1 MSSTDTCVVR
11 PELMEFEKYIGEADS
26 LFLSLVA
33 RPDNGADKAGF
44 MFTKR
49 TVTSTNEA
57 DVTTLSYTPEDL
69 ADIHARQLF
78 VSNIETDTVSKVTS
92 LVMAEAGAGTI
103 DMSQGSITQVSSM
116 QFYES
121 GATAM
126 LNVTNDSIVF
136 GESAGVLDMTQGDIN
151 NIQNITMAP
160 FSVSDFAEGNVVNV
174 KTMTL
179 TQDTGSINLNGG
191 TLFMGGGNIDM
202 ANGAIINVTDLSV
215 GDIRLHNTNEINN
228 DMGNSVV
235 LEGVDFKNQDI
246 TLIKNATFV
255 DQSSVLDM
263 VEGSMKHITN
273 LNMTTTGN
281 GILDMKD
288 GDVKHVENM
297 TFGATDASLT
307 LVIQDAGGDGD
318 APMIHNPSGGSVDIE
333 KILFSQQT
341 MDKIST
347 ATFTVG
353 GASTLNMSEGT
364 INDVNVLNMKVDG
377 SGVFDMKDGDV
388 KHVENMTFGATD
400 ASLTLVIQDAGGD
413 GDAPMIHNPSG
424 GSVDIEK
431 ILFSQQT
438 MDKISTATFTVGG
451 ASTLNMSEGTINDVN
466 VLNMKVDG
474 SGVIDMQDGDVQNV
488 ENLKLGTT
496 LVINKDNSTNEVSAP
511 TIRNPTGGSVDL
523 EGILFNSKDM
533 SLVSNMSFN
542 AAGTIDLND
551 GIFNNLATLNMTAAG
566 TLNMNQSDM
575 LDLKNLAMTDTLTVG
590 TVDLLGPTGTIQHN
604 NGGYITVEGV
614 RVQDQAMTEL
624 TNLTF
629 TTGGASTMSLS
640 DGAVSDVLIQT
651 MTTGGTLNMSTGT
664 IDFGAEGTLD
674 MTGTAQI
681 KIGAMNMASNVLK
694 NATVGG
700 IVKVEDTEFN
710 DSTVKTAQISK
721 YDGAL
726 KVSVENTEFSGDD
739 LTVTNVF
746 TDNIQAK
753 TASGAVTL
761 KGTTLDLSS
770 ASTSNAIR
778 ITNVATPIND
788 FDAAN
793 KKYVN
798 EAVQENVQGLKP
810 RKATDY
816 SLSGGLEGG
825 APSDFDKA
833 IDNAFG
839 TFTSYA
845 IEFVKND
852 PNADGD
858 DMCEL
863 KFHLE
868 DAVGDKQIMFDGVAL
883 DATELATI
891 TASGTEATG
900 PAIPKKRVLIMH
912 LDETSIN
919 NSTSYYTGVEFT
931 DKYAHNATDFKG
943 LNGIWEIE
951 SFVDSTGVADW
962 KTLTMKRAFDMNV
975 SAEVLNGAYTYVK
988 SGSVRANYGFVVTS
1002 NDPIKLGVLTG
1013 PPDDVR
1019 GLTIDGTTG
1028 DIMQLEWIEFNNI
1041 DFELAFVNEQGTT
1054 KELLSDVNAT
1064 FKKGG
1069 LAMKFDASDEK
1080 QIMVNAE
1087 LLRYETGYGADGL
1100 SNGESLS
1107 LQINGNVDFSLA
1119 NVDSYVNSF
1128 GDETK
1133 VIINNTV
1140 FERRGANAN
1149 IYTTNITA
1157 NTITAESD
1165 RTLKKNIVS
1174 MEDGLGLVSKL
1185 HAVNYHWKDANKS
1198 QLMEYGFIAQEVE
1211 ENFPSLVH
1219 TNPNTGIKSVDYP
1232 KVVSIL
1238 TLALQELTAK
1248 VDALMLTK

>member
-1 MSSTDTCVVR
+1 MYNKMSSTDTCVVR

-377 SGVFDMKDGDV
+377 SGV
-388 KHVENMTFGATD
+388 
-400 ASLTLVIQDAGGD
+400 
-413 GDAPMIHNPSG
+413 
-424 GSVDIEK
+424 
-431 ILFSQQT
+431 
-438 MDKISTATFTVGG
+438 
-451 ASTLNMSEGTINDVN
+451 
-466 VLNMKVDG
+466 
-474 SGVIDMQDGDVQNV
+474 IDMQDGDVQNV

-640 DGAVSDVLIQT
+640 DGAVSDVLTQT

-664 IDFGAEGTLD
+664 IDFGAAGTLD

>member
-1 MSSTDTCVVR
+1 
-11 PELMEFEKYIGEADS
+11 MEFEKYIGEANS

-33 RPDNGADKAGF
+33 RPDSGADKAGF

-57 DVTTLSYTPEDL
+57 DVTTLSYTPEEL
-69 ADIHARQLF
+69 ADIHSRQLF
-78 VSNIETDTVSKVTS
+78 VSNIETDTISKVTS

-160 FSVSDFAEGNVVNV
+160 FSVSDFTDGSVVNV

-318 APMIHNPSGGSVDIE
+318 APMIQNPSGGSVDIE

-341 MDKIST
+341 MDKISS

-400 ASLTLVIQDAGGD
+400 ASLTLMIQDAGGD

-474 SGVIDMQDGDVQNV
+474 SGVFDMKDGDVQNV

-511 TIRNPTGGSVDL
+511 TIQNPTGGSVDL

-575 LDLKNLAMTDTLTVG
+575 LDLKNLAMTDNLTVG

-614 RVQDQAMTEL
+614 RIQDQAMTEL

-640 DGAVSDVLIQT
+640 DGVVSDVLIQT

-664 IDFGAEGTLD
+664 IDFGAAGTLD

-710 DSTVKTAQISK
+710 NSTVKTAQISK

-726 KVSVENTEFSGDD
+726 KVSVENTEFNGDD

-770 ASTSNAIR
+770 ASTSKAIR

-845 IEFVKND
+845 IEFVKKD

-868 DAVGDKQIMFDGVAL
+868 DAVGDKQIIFDGVAL

-891 TASGTEATG
+891 AASGTEATG

-919 NSTSYYTGVEFT
+919 ASASYYTGAEFT
-931 DKYAHNATDFKG
+931 DKYAHDATDFKG

-951 SFVDSTGVADW
+951 SFVDSAGVADW

-988 SGSVRANYGFVVTS
+988 SGSARANYGFVVTS
-1002 NDPIKLGVLTG
+1002 NDPIKLGVLAG
-1013 PPDDVR
+1013 PPYDVR

-1119 NVDSYVNSF
+1119 NVDSYINSF

-1211 ENFPSLVH
+1211 ENFPSLVQ

-1232 KVVSIL
+1232 KIVSIL

>member
-1 MSSTDTCVVR
+1 MYNKMSSTDTCVVR

-377 SGVFDMKDGDV
+377 SGV
-388 KHVENMTFGATD
+388 
-400 ASLTLVIQDAGGD
+400 
-413 GDAPMIHNPSG
+413 
-424 GSVDIEK
+424 
-431 ILFSQQT
+431 
-438 MDKISTATFTVGG
+438 
-451 ASTLNMSEGTINDVN
+451 
-466 VLNMKVDG
+466 
-474 SGVIDMQDGDVQNV
+474 IDMQDGDVQNV

-511 TIRNPTGGSVDL
+511 TIQNPSGGSVDL

-640 DGAVSDVLIQT
+640 DGAVSDVLTQT

-664 IDFGAEGTLD
+664 IDFGAAGTLD

>member
-1 MSSTDTCVVR
+1 MYNKMSSTDTCVVR

-377 SGVFDMKDGDV
+377 SGV
-388 KHVENMTFGATD
+388 
-400 ASLTLVIQDAGGD
+400 
-413 GDAPMIHNPSG
+413 
-424 GSVDIEK
+424 
-431 ILFSQQT
+431 
-438 MDKISTATFTVGG
+438 
-451 ASTLNMSEGTINDVN
+451 
-466 VLNMKVDG
+466 
-474 SGVIDMQDGDVQNV
+474 IDMQDGDVQNV

-640 DGAVSDVLIQT
+640 DGAVSDVLTQT

>member
-1 MSSTDTCVVR
+1 MSSTDTCVLR

-136 GESAGVLDMTQGDIN
+136 GESAGVLDMTQGNIV

-160 FSVSDFAEGNVVNV
+160 FSVSDFADGNVVNLQ
-174 KTMTL
+174 TMTL
-179 TQDTGSINLNGG
+179 TQDTGTIDLNGG
-191 TLFMGGGNIDM
+191 TLLMGGGNIDM
-202 ANGAIINVTDLSV
+202 ANGAIINVTDLLV

-228 DMGNSVV
+228 DMGNSLV
-235 LEGVDFKNQDI
+235 LEGVDFKDQDI
-246 TLIKNATFV
+246 TLIKKATFV
-255 DQSSVLDM
+255 DQTSVLDM
-263 VEGSMKHITN
+263 ADGSMIHIAN
-273 LNMTTTGN
+273 LNMKTDGS
-281 GILDMKD
+281 GILDTKH

-297 TFGATDASLT
+297 TFGANEASLT
-307 LVIQDAGGDGD
+307 LVIKDAGGDGD
-318 APMIHNPSGGSVDIE
+318 APMIQNPSGGSVDIE

-341 MDKIST
+341 MGNISA

-353 GASTLNMSEGT
+353 GASTLNMSDGT
-364 INDVNVLNMKVDG
+364 INDVDVLNMKADG
-377 SGVFDMKDGDV
+377 SGIFDMKDGDV

-400 ASLTLVIQDAGGD
+400 ASLTLKIQDAGGD

-424 GSVDIEK
+424 GSVDIEQ
-431 ILFSQQT
+431 ILFSQHT
-438 MDKISTATFTVGG
+438 MDKISTATFTIGG

-474 SGVIDMQDGDVQNV
+474 SGVIDMQDGDVRNV

-511 TIRNPTGGSVDL
+511 TIQNPTGGSVDL
-523 EGILFNSKDM
+523 EGILFNNKDM
-533 SLVSNMSFN
+533 SLVTNLSFN
-542 AAGTIDLND
+542 AAGTIDLNN
-551 GIFNNLATLNMTAAG
+551 GTFSNLATLNMTAAG

-590 TVDLLGPTGTIQHN
+590 TVDLLGPTATIQHN
-604 NGGYITVEGV
+604 NGGYITLEGV
-614 RVQDQAMTEL
+614 RVQEKSMTEL

-629 TTGGASTMSLS
+629 TTGGTMSLS
-640 DGAVSDVLIQT
+640 DGVVSDVLTQT

-664 IDFGAEGTLD
+664 IDFGAAGTLE
-674 MTGTAQI
+674 MVGTAQI
-681 KIGAMNMASNVLK
+681 NIGAMNMASNVLK

-700 IVKVEDTEFN
+700 TVKVEDTEFN

-726 KVSVENTEFSGDD
+726 KVSVENTEFNGDD

-746 TDNIQAK
+746 TDTIQAK

-770 ASTSNAIR
+770 ASTTNAIR

-816 SLSGGLEGG
+816 SLSGGMEGG
-825 APSDFDKA
+825 APSDFDKSV
-833 IDNAFG
+833 DNAFG

-852 PNADGD
+852 PDADGN

-868 DAVGDKQIMFDGVAL
+868 DTVGDKQIMFDGVAL
-883 DATELATI
+883 NATELATI
-891 TASGTEATG
+891 AASGTEATG

-919 NSTSYYTGVEFT
+919 ASASYYTGAEFT
-931 DKYAHNATDFKG
+931 DKLAHDATDFKG

-951 SFVDSTGVADW
+951 SFVDSAGVANW
-962 KTLTMKRAFDMNV
+962 KTLTMKRAFDMNE

-988 SGSVRANYGFVVTS
+988 SGSTRANYGFVVTS
-1002 NDPIKLGVLTG
+1002 SDPIKLGVLAG

-1019 GLTIDGTTG
+1019 GLTIEGITG

-1054 KELLSDVNAT
+1054 KELLANTNAT

-1069 LAMKFDASDEK
+1069 LAMKFDATDEK

-1107 LQINGNVDFSLA
+1107 LQINGNVDFNLA
-1119 NVDSYVNSF
+1119 NVDSYINSF

-1140 FERRGANAN
+1140 FERRGTNAN

-1165 RTLKKNIVS
+1165 RTLKRNIVS
-1174 MEDGLGLVSKL
+1174 MEDGIGLVSKL
-1185 HAVNYHWKDANKS
+1185 RSVNYYWKDTNKS

-1211 ENFPSLVH
+1211 ENFPSLVQ

>member
-78 VSNIETDTVSKVTS
+78 VSNIETDTISKVTS

-377 SGVFDMKDGDV
+377 SGV
-388 KHVENMTFGATD
+388 
-400 ASLTLVIQDAGGD
+400 
-413 GDAPMIHNPSG
+413 
-424 GSVDIEK
+424 
-431 ILFSQQT
+431 
-438 MDKISTATFTVGG
+438 
-451 ASTLNMSEGTINDVN
+451 
-466 VLNMKVDG
+466 
-474 SGVIDMQDGDVQNV
+474 IDMQDGDVQNV

-640 DGAVSDVLIQT
+640 DGAVSDVLTQT